1 MRYFMALTIGVA
13 LAVSAPMGS
22 EAFAAKKPN
31 KMCKATLLDGKV
43 SKFKCKKDQKCCFD
57 YLENKGKCMPKN
69 AICL

>member
-22 EAFAAKKPN
+22 EAFAKKPN

-43 SKFKCKKDQKCCFD
+43 SKFKCKADQKCCFD